1 MVFFH
6 AHIYRAWTED
16 IIEEITTS
24 ELDSEKIEG
33 LPSLAVYVVREG
45 DSLWDIGKRYY
56 VPVAALRE
64 ANGMPGNEIK
74 AGDRILIIR

>member
-1 MVFFH
+1 MS
-6 AHIYRAWTED
+6 W
-16 IIEEITTS
+16 
-24 ELDSEKIEG
+24 DSEKIEG